1 MINAVTIVVKTILY
15 DFEMYKLSN
24 ILDQFN
30 KVSRADSASIV
41 ARRRPVVV
49 HHIITT
55 STRDK

>member
-49 HHIITT
+49 
-55 STRDK
+55 TRDK